1 MVTNGYDANINIT
14 RDEFG
19 LFIDYSYTHAQKDFA
34 ANKTNL
40 ELTPAQKLNITLT
53 FEVEDNW
60 RTGIEAFYTGK
71 QFLNDQTQT
80 NDYWTFGLMMEK
92 ILKHL
97 SVIIN
102 FENIFDVRQTRFEE
116 VVIPPYNNPTFKDLW
131 APLDGVVANIALK
144 IQL

>member
-1 MVTNGYDANINIT
+1 
-14 RDEFG
+14 
-19 LFIDYSYTHAQKDFA
+19 
-34 ANKTNL
+34 
-40 ELTPAQKLNITLT
+40 
-53 FEVEDNW
+53 
-60 RTGIEAFYTGK
+60 
-71 QFLNDQTQT
+71 
-80 NDYWTFGLMMEK
+80 MMEK